1 MTDWKR
7 ILRAVAPNAR
17 ADIVAAFVAGDA
29 KITAAGITTPLR
41 IAHFLAQ
48 IVPESQGLT
57 RLEENL
63 TYSSAHRIRAV
74 WPTRFPTVA
83 DAEAC
88 VRNPKA
94 LAARAYDGRMG
105 NVRPGDGYRF
115 RGGGLGM
122 TTGRDNYRAAGFED
136 RPELLR
142 TPAIALA
149 SALTF
154 WVDNRC
160 AAYADR
166 DDVVGLRRV
175 WNGGQIGIDDTR
187 AVLAK
192 AKAVIR
198 TLPAQAKLAA
208 LRYPVGKV
216 DGDHGDR
223 TTGAVQLLQRR
234 EGLPVTGDLDDAT
247 VAALDT
253 TEPLTVPAKDA
264 DLTKSR
270 TIQGSGVAGTLG
282 IGEILQSAD
291 QLKDQLTEAQAHVSA
306 GTVFGLIM
314 GGLIVAGAAYAIY
327 ARWDDAG
334 RPVPGFLARR
344 FPALAG
350 GAA

>member
-17 ADIVAAFVAGDA
+17 ADIIAAFIAGDD

-57 RLEENL
+57 RLEESL
-63 TYSSAHRIRAV
+63 TYSAERLCVV
-74 WPTRFPTVA
+74 WKRRFPTLA
-83 DAEAC
+83 AA
-88 VRNPKA
+88 RPYAKNPRA
-94 LAARAYDGRMG
+94 LAEMVYGGRMG
-105 NVRPGDGYRF
+105 NVRPGDGYRY

-122 TTGRDNYRAAGFED
+122 TTGRSNYRAAGFED
-136 RPELLR
+136 RPDDLR
-142 TPAIALA
+142 KPAIALA

-160 AAYADR
+160 AVYADR
-166 DDVVGLRRV
+166 DDVVGLRQV

-192 AKAVIR
+192 AKAVLR
-198 TLPAQAKLAA
+198 TLPAQAKLKA

-234 EGLPVTGDLDDAT
+234 EGLPVTGELDDAT
-247 VAALDT
+247 VAAIDT
-253 TEPLTVPAKDA
+253 ADPLAVPAKDA
-264 DLTKSR
+264 DLLRSR
-270 TIQGSGVAGTLG
+270 TIQGSGVAGTFG
-282 IGEILQSAD
+282 FGEFVQSAGEI
-291 QLKDQLTEAQAHVSA
+291 KDQVASAHDHIAA
-306 GTVFGLIM
+306 GTVFGLIISAA
-314 GGLIVAGAAYAIY
+314 IVAGAAYAIY

-344 FPALAG
+344 FPVLAG
-350 GAA
+350 GVA

>member
-48 IVPESQGLT
+48 VVPESQGLT
-57 RLEENL
+57 RLEESL
-63 TYSSAHRIRAV
+63 TYSAERLCVV
-74 WPTRFPTVA
+74 WKKRFPTLA
-83 DAEAC
+83 SARPYAK
-88 VRNPKA
+88 NPKA
-94 LAARAYDGRMG
+94 LAEMVYGGRMG
-105 NVRPGDGYRF
+105 NVRPGDAYRY

-160 AAYADR
+160 AVYADR
-166 DDVVGLRRV
+166 DDVVGLRQV
-175 WNGGQIGIDDTR
+175 WNGGQIGIADTK

-247 VAALDT
+247 LAVLDT
-253 TEPLTVPAKDA
+253 ADPLAVPAKDA
-264 DLTKSR
+264 DLSKSR
-270 TIQGSGVAGTLG
+270 TIQGSGVAGTFG
-282 IGEILQSAD
+282 FGEMLQSAD
-291 QLKDQLTEAQAHVSA
+291 QLKDQLSDAEAHVSA
-306 GTVFGLIM
+306 GTVFGLIV
-314 GGLIVAGAAYAIY
+314 GALIVAGAAYAIY
-327 ARWDDAG
+327 ARWDDAS